1 MTGGKLTIRVAE
13 DVAYRELAGEGGA
26 VLLRLDTGQYHGID
40 TAGRLVWELIG
51 EGTTL
56 DDLVRL
62 LRAEVVE
69 APDSLESEIE
79 QFVRD
84 LAARGLLVLT
94 D

>member
-40 TAGRLVWELIG
+40 LVGRLVWELIG

-79 QFVRD
+79 HFVRD